1 MNRAENDY
9 TKAKDWLD
17 SLNQNNIVPGL
28 ERIRKLMK
36 ALANPEKK
44 LEIVIVGGT
53 NAKGSTCFN
62 LNYNIAQSGLK
73 VGCFTSPHI
82 HTIRERVRIN
92 DKLISKQEFT
102 DLIELIRKITEDKK
116 INATYFEIMT
126 AIAYQYFY
134 SKNVDYAIMEIGL
147 GGEWDA
153 VNIGNANIAIL
164 TTLGIDHTDYLGTNK
179 EDIGKTKAKIVR
191 DKSYVIT
198 GWPKEYHKLIPS
210 CKNLIYSETLEEW
223 IQHTLDIL
231 KIKRNIELIKIP
243 GRYEKSNNFVI
254 DTAHNLQAMEFL
266 ISIDNDYE
274 KIIIGMMKDKDIKG
288 IIECLPNKCEILVCN
303 LKTERS
309 ANNKDLALF
318 CKILGYK
325 FKEFESIKQAMKYAN
340 NSKTLVTGSFHTVC
354 EAREYLKLKGHSEL

>member
-1 MNRAENDY
+1 MNPAENDY

-36 ALANPEKK
+36 ALENPEKK
-44 LEIVIVGGT
+44 LEIIIVGGT

-102 DLIELIRKITEDKK
+102 DLIELIRKITEEKK

-191 DKSYVIT
+191 DNSYVIT

-243 GRYEKSNNFVI
+243 GRYEKCNNFVI
-254 DTAHNLQAMEFL
+254 DTAHNPQAVEFL

-288 IIECLPNKCEILVCN
+288 IIEYLPKKCEILVCN

-325 FKEFESIKQAMKYAN
+325 FKKFDSIKQAMKYAN
-340 NSKTLVTGSFHTVC
+340 NNKTLVTGSFHTVC
-354 EAREYLKLKGHSEL
+354 EAREYLKLKGYSEL